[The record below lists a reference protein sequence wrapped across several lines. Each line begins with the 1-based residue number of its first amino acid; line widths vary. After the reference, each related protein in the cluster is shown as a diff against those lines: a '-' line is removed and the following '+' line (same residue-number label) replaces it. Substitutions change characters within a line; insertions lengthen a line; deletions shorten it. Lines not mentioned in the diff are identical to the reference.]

1 MILPSREMGDDQGQA
16 LSIADMES
24 CEALPED
31 ELLTFGENSSQ
42 ECIKLCTSAMARLRP
57 GNQVT

>member
-16 LSIADMES
+16 LSISDVES

-31 ELLTFGENSSQ
+31 ELLTFCENSSQ
-42 ECIKLCTSAMARLRP
+42 ERFKLRTSPMARFRP

>member
-1 MILPSREMGDDQGQA
+1 MVFSFWDGGTEFMILPSREMGDDQGQA

-31 ELLTFGENSSQ
+31 ELLTFGENSS
-42 ECIKLCTSAMARLRP
+42 
-57 GNQVT
+57 

>member
-1 MILPSREMGDDQGQA
+1 MILPSCEMGDDQGQA
-16 LSIADMES
+16 LSVADMES
-24 CEALPED
+24 CESLPED

-42 ECIKLCTSAMARLRP
+42 ERFKLRSSAMARLRP